1 MNNIKNYQKVKRGL
15 IRTMLISMVGFSSAL
30 SAQQNPPIQ
39 PNNLPLVP
47 VPEIVPISTIKPILL
62 DPVPLN
68 EKTLMTEN
76 FKAEW
81 VFSTEQFAALEK
93 VGFQWGDELVS
104 KGDMQSDTVGF
115 HDLYN
120 WAKPFEISR
129 NSVTGVKELIWGNK
143 ENKALNY
150 RRIFWSSPEP
160 LQVGDFYLV
169 RFSFYD
175 DLINDE
181 KQGGGGA
188 WLSSQSIRAGHLT
201 KNQASMIS
209 GSLPYKHKYLLF
221 RINELNTRFP
231 DRLHLHMNHNFAP
244 NGIRLAYWSVRKL
257 ITGDSDKDGIS
268 DAEEILVLKGD
279 PFGDLPAEEHK
290 KQHACC
296 GGEDLHKEEQDR
308 AGPRPGNPGGSGY
321 VDYKLEWEKA
331 TVRLASLEEE
341 IRKEEEKQARQDI
354 KITTLGEEIANRM
367 AEISKT
373 EEDLAKC
380 QVMGA
385 KLLAELSSKEKV
397 LGVLDNNIVQLVAKR
412 QNLENEILQCNQ
424 ELAELSG
431 EYTKL
436 EEEYAPLAAKLAVPH
451 IKGWHYEAEQGWLY
465 VEVGSYPYVFSER
478 LDAWMYYKQGSH
490 TPWEYFNYN
499 TQSWVAW
506 R

>member
-1 MNNIKNYQKVKRGL
+1 MNINNNIKYRCNPLIKSVKRVLVNGFTYGL
-15 IRTMLISMVGFSSAL
+15 FLSAGL
-30 SAQQNPPIQ
+30 CTVIKSNAQVPTSWSNTQSYKSGSLVLNHHGNTFIAQQNVSSGIPLSNSTYWASLDGAAPTSVPGGAPFTPPDA
-39 PNNLPLVP
+39 
-47 VPEIVPISTIKPILL
+47 STMPS
-62 DPVPLN
+62 
-68 EKTLMTEN
+68 KTP
-76 FKAEW
+76 
-81 VFSTEQFAALEK
+81 QDQG
-93 VGFQWGDELVS
+93 VGSAQKQADHG
-104 KGDMQSDTVGF
+104 
-115 HDLYN
+115 
-120 WAKPFEISR
+120 
-129 NSVTGVKELIWGNK
+129 SVTKMYL
-143 ENKALNY
+143 
-150 RRIFWSSPEP
+150 
-160 LQVGDFYLV
+160 GDTEV
-169 RFSFYD
+169 VAAS
-175 DLINDE
+175 
-181 KQGGGGA
+181 
-188 WLSSQSIRAGHLT
+188 SSQDT
-201 KNQASMIS
+201 
-209 GSLPYKHKYLLF
+209 SL
-221 RINELNTRFP
+221 
-231 DRLHLHMNHNFAP
+231 
-244 NGIRLAYWSVRKL
+244 S
-257 ITGDSDKDGIS
+257 
-268 DAEEILVLKGD
+268 
-279 PFGDLPAEEHK
+279 
-290 KQHACC
+290 HACC

-341 IRKEEEKQARQDI
+341 IRKEEEKLARQDI